1 MNHIVVF
8 LVIIFMLSGCS
19 EEQVSEQKLKPV
31 SAIEL
36 NKTKSFDSRILSGV
50 IQPANTATLTFE
62 VSGKVED
69 VFLKLVSLLKKVSR

>member
-1 MNHIVVF
+1 IVVF

-19 EEQVSEQKLKPV
+19 EEQVPEQKLKPV

-36 NKTKSFDSRILSGV
+36 KKTNSFDSRILSGV
-50 IQPANTATLTFE
+50 IQPADTTTLTFE

-69 VFLKLVSLLKKVSR
+69 VFFDIGEAFDKG